1 MKITFVGAT
10 RIVTGSCFHIQ
21 TKEANLL
28 IDCGLFQGTRENE
41 QRNSEP
47 FPFKPSE
54 IDCLLLTHA
63 HLDHSGLIP
72 KLVKE
77 GFRGKILATKATVD
91 LCKVM
96 LLDSAHIHEREA
108 IWTNRKR
115 MRAGK
120 PPIQPL
126 YTVDDAE
133 NSLQY
138 LEGFDYRETVDL
150 EKGVKV
156 RFQDAGHIL
165 GSASLELWVR
175 EDGKEKKLVF
185 SGDIGQK
192 DLPIVKDPAIIEE
205 GDYVFTESTYGNRK
219 HKNSEETIKEFLKA
233 ISESLERGGNVII
246 PAFAVGR
253 TQNILS
259 ILKQLSKEGKLNKLK
274 IFLDSPMAIR
284 ATSITLNHPECFD
297 EETLELF
304 KEGKLSGSGLSLTF
318 TETVEESREIN
329 KTKSGAIIISA
340 SGMCNAGRVRH
351 HLKHNLWRPEC
362 SVVFVGYQAQGT
374 LGRIIIDGA
383 KVVRL
388 FGEEIAVKAKIYTI
402 SGFSAHADRDGLI
415 DWLSNFKNKPERIFV
430 MHGEEETALSF
441 ADTIKK
447 QLNVDAY
454 APYSMEE
461 ITI

>member
-47 FPFKPSE
+47 FPFEPSE

-96 LLDSAHIHEREA
+96 LLDSAHIHERES
-108 IWTNRKR
+108 IWTNKKR

-133 NSLQY
+133 NSFQY
-138 LEGFDYRETVDL
+138 LQGFDYRETVDL

-192 DLPIVKDPAIIEE
+192 GLPIVKDPAIIEE

-259 ILKQLSKEGKLNKLK
+259 ILKQLSKEGKLNNLK
-274 IFLDSPMAIR
+274 VFLDSPMAIR

-297 EETLELF
+297 EETLELV

-318 TETVEESREIN
+318 TEKVEESREIN
-329 KTKSGAIIISA
+329 KIKSGAIIISA
-340 SGMCNAGRVRH
+340 SGMCNAGRIRH

-362 SVVFVGYQAQGT
+362 SVVFVGYQARGT

-402 SGFSAHADRDGLI
+402 GGFSAHADQDGLI

-454 APYSMEE
+454 VPYSMEE